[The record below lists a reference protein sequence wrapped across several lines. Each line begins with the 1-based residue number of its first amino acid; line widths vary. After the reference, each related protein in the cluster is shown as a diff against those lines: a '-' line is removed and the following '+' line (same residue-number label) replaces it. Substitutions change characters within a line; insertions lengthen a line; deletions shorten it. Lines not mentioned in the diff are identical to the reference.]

1 MNNSLHITVPGKLF
15 LAGEYAVTTPGQPAI
30 IAAVDRG
37 MTVDIHTDSP
47 ESTNQIILQSDQY
60 EAPYQ
65 TNWKKVQAITT
76 ADLATGSWTFIRAAL
91 AVFHQA
97 HQELFLDGEKPLPT
111 VTLLIRSTMK
121 SKEGK
126 LGLGSSAA
134 VTVAIIKALHASLL
148 EDNNPSSVFKE
159 AAFAHYLVQG
169 SGSLGDIATAAY
181 DQSICYQA
189 PVWLAEKKIWQISDY
204 KTLDWSEMA
213 VTPLNWPAGWTFQIV
228 ASRQPASTR
237 KALAKTTDLSE
248 LLSASKKAVE
258 AAKSAIQAEDYDG
271 FKKAL
276 KDNQEALVE
285 ALPDDYQTEKLATF
299 LAIIKRLDLA
309 GKISGA
315 GFGDNGF
322 VVGNDEHSLLPVKTA
337 ARTAGLSVID
347 QN

>member
-1 MNNSLHITVPGKLF
+1 MNKPLHITVPGKLF

-37 MTVDIHTDSP
+37 MTVDIHTNTT
-47 ESTNQIILQSDQY
+47 TNQIILESDQY

-65 TNWKKVQAITT
+65 TNWDKVQAIST

-97 HQELFLDGEKPLPT
+97 QQQLFSAGAKPLHT
-111 VTLLIRSTMK
+111 VTLSIRSTMK

-134 VTVAIIKALHASLL
+134 VTVAIIKALHESLL
-148 EDNNPSSVFKE
+148 ADDNPTAVFKE

-169 SGSLGDIATAAY
+169 SGSLGDIATATY
-181 DQSICYQA
+181 NQSIFYQA
-189 PVWLAEKKIWQISDY
+189 PAWLAEKKDWQIADY
-204 KTLDWSEMA
+204 DNLDWSKMD
-213 VTPLNWPAGWTFQIV
+213 VTPLNWPSGWTFQIV

-237 KALAKTTDLSE
+237 KALAKNTDLSE
-248 LLSASKKAVE
+248 LLPASKKAVE
-258 AAKSAIQAEDYDG
+258 AAKLAIQDKDYDA

-276 KDNQEALVE
+276 EANQEALITT
-285 ALPDDYQTEKLATF
+285 LPAGYQTEKLATF
-299 LAIIKRLDLA
+299 LSIIKRLNLA

-322 VVGNDEHSLLPVKTA
+322 VVGDDEHCLLPVKTA

-347 QN
+347 QD